1 MHSYIYQI
9 GLKPFNEEKLLD
21 PDTLDVGE
29 NSLLDYAYD
38 ISAEIRA
45 VNIRILVETILP
57 AGMFTIDSDNNLIYQ
72 GGFKIWRKAYF
83 DEVKDLT
90 NALTPANI
98 MGNGR
103 QHSDLKHALDNPL
116 NTVRLFESGYREI
129 EYSISIMHLVDGL
142 NKGDKL
148 YVGSVL
154 GYHN

>member
-1 MHSYIYQI
+1 MHSTIYQI
-9 GLKPFNEEKLLD
+9 GTKPFTEEQLLD
-21 PDTLDVGE
+21 PDTLEVGE

-38 ISAEIRA
+38 ISAEVRA

-72 GGFKIWRKAYF
+72 GGFKIWRKTYF
-83 DEVKDLT
+83 DKVKNLT

-103 QHSDLKHALDNPL
+103 QLSDLKHSLDNPL
-116 NTVRLFESGYREI
+116 NTVRLFECGDGEI
-129 EYSISIMHLVDGL
+129 KYSISIMRLVDGL

>member
-1 MHSYIYQI
+1 M
-9 GLKPFNEEKLLD
+9 KD
-21 PDTLDVGE
+21 PTKV
-29 NSLLDYAYD
+29 
-38 ISAEIRA
+38 
-45 VNIRILVETILP
+45 
-57 AGMFTIDSDNNLIYQ
+57 
-72 GGFKIWRKAYF
+72 
-83 DEVKDLT
+83 LT
-90 NALTPANI
+90 TANT

-116 NTVRLFESGYREI
+116 NTVRLFECGDGEI

>member
-57 AGMFTIDSDNNLIYQ
+57 AGMFTIDSDNNLI
-72 GGFKIWRKAYF
+72 
-83 DEVKDLT
+83 
-90 NALTPANI
+90 
-98 MGNGR
+98 
-103 QHSDLKHALDNPL
+103 
-116 NTVRLFESGYREI
+116 
-129 EYSISIMHLVDGL
+129 
-142 NKGDKL
+142 
-148 YVGSVL
+148 
-154 GYHN
+154 